1 MFCFNLGGA
10 DYDDSVVNVTFP
22 VGDTSYIAFFEIS
35 IYNDNL
41 VEGNESFTLAIVNST
56 LPEGVSLGMP
66 NELVVT
72 IVDGNSMHVTYICVV
87 IYL

>member
-22 VGDTSYIAFFEIS
+22 VGDTSYTAFFEIS
-35 IYNDNL
+35 IYNDTL
-41 VEGNESFTLAIVNST
+41 VEPNEVFTLAIVNST

-72 IVDGNSMHVTYICVV
+72 IVDGNSMLYTYIV
-87 IYL
+87 IFL